1 MKNLLLTAVL
11 LLGATSVYAQTEISR
26 ETDGDLD
33 VSIHAQLEESFRIT
47 VENADMVG
55 TGDIGD
61 IDLGKG
67 GMFDGLKSLASLPAC
82 KLSTDAAPAYATA
95 LPSHVAT
102 TCSATGTSLAD
113 GLFEFDVQLGY
124 KVEIGGA
131 AAVDLSVDIQPGVAG
146 VNFLN
151 GQVDIDGAPSAL
163 GKVNADVGV
172 INWSGDMPMNGL
184 YDVVAGLKSST
195 FDDLVVINVSKQ

>member
-26 ETDGDLD
+26 ESDGDLE
-33 VSIHAQLEESFRIT
+33 VTIHAQLEESFRIT

-55 TGDIGD
+55 IGD
-61 IDLGKG
+61 LGDLALGKG
-67 GMFDGLKSLASLPAC
+67 GMFDGLKTLASLPAC
-82 KLSTDAAPAYATA
+82 KLNTDAAPVYATP
-95 LPSHVAT
+95 LPSHAAT
-102 TCSATGTSLAD
+102 TCDASGTSLAD
-113 GLFEFDVQLGY
+113 GMFYFDVQLGY

-131 AAVDLSVDIQPGVAG
+131 AAVDLSVAIQPGPYG

-151 GQVDIDGAPSAL
+151 GQVDIDGAHSVL
-163 GKVNADVGV
+163 GKVNADTGV

-184 YDVVAGLKSST
+184 YDVANELKSSN
-195 FDDLVVINVSKQ
+195 FEDLVVINVSKQ